1 MQKVLVSP
9 SLGLFKNH
17 LLCSTTFNLT
27 QLHVR
32 KKTGVIETPSN
43 KSKDGAKRNELK
55 QQENVDSSKVLTTIT
70 NDNSSENSGEDGA
83 KSITELVEESKILAK
98 PLVKRNLVDEA
109 EKLRNYSSKE
119 RNFITPLR
127 AMQEY
132 LLQPQDLIGIRKTLR
147 RSPHAD
153 EPPILVY
160 WTRDVEKR
168 YIIVALFVRSF

>member
-1 MQKVLVSP
+1 MSP

-32 KKTGVIETPSN
+32 KKTGVNETPSK
-43 KSKDGAKRNELK
+43 KSKDGAKPTELK
-55 QQENVDSSKVLTTIT
+55 QQENVDSSKVLTSIA
-70 NDNSSENSGEDGA
+70 NDNSSENSEEGA
-83 KSITELVEESKILAK
+83 KSITELVEESNILAK

-168 YIIVALFVRSF
+168 YIIVTLFVRSF